1 MSDAMFERLEGLGAM
16 GGGRRPKQA
25 GDGGERE
32 RVRRDSFAGP
42 NLPVRFSRISIA
54 SNQDSKDP
62 WSQRSEDSCDSSGH
76 VAAPSPLT
84 SSDFRQRADKDRS
97 FTGSAPPGVRP
108 PTKGG
113 AGLFGAPTNDE
124 DEIDCD
130 EPRRDSG
137 SAPVT
142 RPPPSVRARPLGG
155 FACTPRPHCLRAHSQ
170 HSHRDSTVSI
180 PSPKTNPRL
189 CFHTHPP
196 PLPPPAPRTCP
207 PSPPL
212 SRTPP
217 FCTPRI
223 CISLS
228 YPSTSSP
235 HPHPEPP
242 RAPQHKAQRA
252 ELRR

>member
-1 MSDAMFERLEGLGAM
+1 MFERLDGLGATAR
-16 GGGRRPKQA
+16 GRRPKQVA
-25 GDGGERE
+25 GGGQE

-42 NLPVRFSRISIA
+42 DLPVRFSRISIA

-62 WSQRSEDSCDSSGH
+62 WSQRSESSCDSSGH

-196 PLPPPAPRTCP
+196 PLPPRCGLGGICAMIGGGASSFSSVSMIRPVAA
-207 PSPPL
+207 SLGSKLSSSSFFKGSALPL
-212 SRTPP
+212 
-217 FCTPRI
+217 
-223 CISLS
+223 
-228 YPSTSSP
+228 
-235 HPHPEPP
+235 
-242 RAPQHKAQRA
+242 Q
-252 ELRR
+252 

>member
-16 GGGRRPKQA
+16 GRGRRSKQA
-25 GDGGERE
+25 GDGEERE

-54 SNQDSKDP
+54 SNQDSNDP

-124 DEIDCD
+124 DEIDRD

-142 RPPPSVRARPLGG
+142 RPPPSVRAR
-155 FACTPRPHCLRAHSQ
+155 R
-170 HSHRDSTVSI
+170 
-180 PSPKTNPRL
+180 SP
-189 CFHTHPP
+189 
-196 PLPPPAPRTCP
+196 
-207 PSPPL
+207 
-212 SRTPP
+212 
-217 FCTPRI
+217 
-223 CISLS
+223 
-228 YPSTSSP
+228 
-235 HPHPEPP
+235 
-242 RAPQHKAQRA
+242 
-252 ELRR
+252 